1 MKREFNAVEKEILQY
16 YVYAYYDPDEYAKS
30 EGFCRPFYIGK
41 GKGNRAFDH
50 VNIFDKP
57 SLVSDKENTDKIR
70 KIEQILNEN
79 KEPKIV
85 ILARGFDEKSEEDI
99 AFAIEMA
106 LIDFTGMQYLT
117 NKQTGHEADKHGR
130 ISLTDLR
137 DVSKVHTM
145 SDDEFDKLKE
155 HTLVLKVN
163 KSQDPDMTYDKIY
176 DVAHTA
182 WIIGE
187 KTINAVDKIFV
198 VSNGIVRA
206 VFDVHGAKDWDL
218 FKNIYPNKG
227 SVPDSLGESY
237 DDIVNKHKR
246 IFKKNARN
254 DDNNGYLYMDIR
266 GHMPKFRMCSWFILG
281 H

>member
-1 MKREFNAVEKEILQY
+1 MKREFNAVEQKILQH

-57 SLVSDKENTDKIR
+57 SLVSDKDKTDKMH

-85 ILARGFDEKSEEDI
+85 ILARGFDDDT
-99 AFAIEMA
+99 ALNIEMV
-106 LIDFTGMQYLT
+106 LIDFIGMQYLT
-117 NKQTGHEADKHGR
+117 NEQTGHEADKHGR

-137 DVSKVHTM
+137 AVSKVHTM

-176 DVAHTA
+176 DVAHAA

-218 FKNIYPNKG
+218 FKNMYPNKE
-227 SVPDSLGESY
+227 SVPDLFRESY
-237 DDIVNKHKR
+237 DDIVDKHKR

-254 DDNNGYLYMDIR
+254 NDNNGYIYMDIR
-266 GHMPKFRMCSWFILG
+266 EHMPKFKMRSWFILG